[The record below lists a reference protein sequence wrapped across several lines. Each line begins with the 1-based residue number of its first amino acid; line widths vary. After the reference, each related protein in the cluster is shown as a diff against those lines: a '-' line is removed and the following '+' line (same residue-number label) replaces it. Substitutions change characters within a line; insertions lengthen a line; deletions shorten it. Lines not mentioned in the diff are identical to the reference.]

1 MYESFFNLHGSPFPA
16 IPIVANYF
24 PSRCIESARQS
35 LIRVV
40 ERAEGPGLIVGPAG
54 VGKSLLLRVLAEHFR
69 EVFQVVLLSGAR
81 VATRKSLLQSVLF
94 ELGLNYRGLDEGELR
109 LALID
114 ALRPGDECPNGIL
127 LLIDEAHTLPLRLLD
142 ELRMITNVVRDGQ
155 PRARLVLAG
164 GPQLEVRFA
173 NPKVESFSQRLAA
186 RCYLNPFTRDETY
199 EFVRAQLSGVGGD
212 PDAILTE
219 DAGRAVFHASDG
231 IPRLVNQI
239 CDHAL
244 LLAHSKG
251 IPCLDAALVQE
262 AWSDLQQLPPPWQ
275 DAHMQYSSELNTV
288 IEFGELDHDELS
300 SKESG
305 DDGSRSD
312 SAPATS
318 LAASPQRNSPASTG
332 DAIGDGSDPLALLAA
347 SADPVQAISFGHC
360 ANVSGSDDP
369 TLVIGFP
376 PVEHVVEWFE
386 GGAAEAEWQPTNLAH
401 NPFEAPFEEEVV
413 VIDHSEASEIEA
425 FRGRTRVNCLE
436 GREIRAG
443 LKAALRSCGVPL
455 DEDCQADASAW
466 EPSQPA
472 PLVACAPAG
481 FEFTTLDAD
490 ALDLLTNEPLPST
503 GKLVTDALD
512 RLEHD
517 LDEEIDSVPLPW
529 TRGVL
534 GDDRDVIIIDEDGP
548 SVSVFPDD
556 NHDEHPR
563 RIEYRELF
571 AQLRRASN

>member
-16 IPIVANYF
+16 IPLVANYF
-24 PSRCIESARQS
+24 PSRGIESARQS
-35 LIRVV
+35 LIRVI

-69 EVFQVVLLSGAR
+69 EIFQVVLLSGAR
-81 VATRKSLLQSVLF
+81 LATRKSLLQSVLF
-94 ELGLNYRGLDEGELR
+94 ELGLNYRGMDEGELR

-114 ALRPGDECPNGIL
+114 ALRPSDACPNGIL

-173 NPKVESFSQRLAA
+173 NPKVESLSQRLAA

-219 DAGRAVFHASDG
+219 DAGRAVFNASDG

-244 LLAHSKG
+244 LLAHSKRVS
-251 IPCLDAALVQE
+251 CLDSALVQE

-275 DAHMQYSSELNTV
+275 DAHTQYSSELNTV
-288 IEFGELDHDELS
+288 IEFGELDHDEPS
-300 SKESG
+300 TTESN
-305 DDGSRSD
+305 DDKVRDNPETETRLERSLERDSYGSPD
-312 SAPATS
+312 DATD
-318 LAASPQRNSPASTG
+318 
-332 DAIGDGSDPLALLAA
+332 DACDALALFA
-347 SADPVQAISFGHC
+347 SADPAQAAAFRHPADMNGT
-360 ANVSGSDDP
+360 DDP
-369 TLVIGFP
+369 TLLIGCP
-376 PVEHVVEWFE
+376 PVEQLVEWFD
-386 GGAAEAEWQPTNLAH
+386 GATTESEWQPANLAQ

-413 VIDHSEASEIEA
+413 VIDHSEASEIDA
-425 FRGRTRVNCLE
+425 FRGRTRVNCVE
-436 GREIRAG
+436 GREIRAE

-455 DEDCQADASAW
+455 DEDCLATPTAW
-466 EPSQPA
+466 EHSPPASQVPSM
-472 PLVACAPAG
+472 PAG
-481 FEFTTLDAD
+481 FEFTTLDTGTMD
-490 ALDLLTNEPLPST
+490 PPTDEPMPVT
-503 GKLVTDALD
+503 GRMVTDVLD

-529 TRGVL
+529 TRGTL
-534 GDDRDVIIIDEDGP
+534 GDDRDVIIIEEDGP
-548 SVSVFPDD
+548 SVNVFPDD
-556 NHDEHPR
+556 NLGDHPR
-563 RIEYRELF
+563 RMEYHELF